1 MEHEL
6 RELLA
11 TLEQRSTGHDRGLLV
26 EQIGDLC
33 FAWDAK
39 LETREL
45 EHVYAIIET
54 LVEQADARVRS
65 KLAEHLS
72 AREDVPHDLLMY
84 LAEDE
89 IDVAYSVLAWSNL
102 LSNDDLIG
110 LVIKHARDHH
120 IAIAQRANIP
130 PSVSEALVLTDDI
143 EVVVTLLRN
152 DGAQFSDDTYGQLAK
167 DAVWVP
173 EYRAPIVERE
183 DVSPEIAGRIYAW
196 LGDALQAAIAERFEF
211 DDATQAKLVADAIA
225 EAVRDARR
233 DSTTPR
239 LKSLGKARIIRA
251 SDLLL
256 DLLRTGRMTRFEQ
269 DFCALTD
276 LPHHVAYSA
285 MRKSGAKGV
294 AILCKAFGFQRGIF
308 SEMYFHLHGGRS
320 NALFRT
326 TEQYSEAI
334 IYFDNL
340 KVDEAR
346 ETLQAWKDV
355 PPNPDA

>member
-1 MEHEL
+1 M
-6 RELLA
+6 
-11 TLEQRSTGHDRGLLV
+11 
-26 EQIGDLC
+26 C

-45 EHVYAIIET
+45 EHVFAIIET
-54 LVEQADARVRS
+54 LVDQADARVRC

-72 AREDVPHDLLMY
+72 TREDVPHDLLMY
-84 LAEDE
+84 LADDE
-89 IDVAYSVLAWSNL
+89 IDVAYSVLAWSKL
-102 LSNDDLIG
+102 LSDDDLIG
-110 LVIKHARDHH
+110 LVVKHARDHH
-120 IAIAQRANIP
+120 MVIAQRANMAP
-130 PSVSEALVLTDDI
+130 AVSEALVQTDDK
-143 EVVVTLLRN
+143 EVVVELLRN
-152 DGAQFSDDTYGQLAK
+152 DGAQFSDDTYGRLAK
-167 DAVWVP
+167 DAIWIP

-196 LGDALQAAIAERFEF
+196 VGDALQSAIAERFEF
-211 DDATQAKLVADAIA
+211 DDATLNNLMAAAIA

-239 LKSLGKARIIRA
+239 LKSLGKARLLRA

-256 DLLRTGRMTRFEQ
+256 DLLRTGRMTRFER

-294 AILCKAFGFQRGIF
+294 AILCKAFGFQRAIF

-326 TEQYSEAI
+326 TEQYHEAI

-340 KVDEAR
+340 KVEEAR

-355 PPNPDA
+355 PPNPDT

>member
-6 RELLA
+6 RDLLA
-11 TLEQRSTGHDRGLLV
+11 TLEQRLSGHDRGLLV

-45 EHVYAIIET
+45 EHVYAIVET
-54 LVEQADARVRS
+54 LVGQADTRVRC

-72 AREDVPHDLLMY
+72 TREDVPHDLLMY
-84 LAEDE
+84 LADDE
-89 IDVAYSVLAWSNL
+89 IDVAYPMLAWSKL
-102 LSNDDLIG
+102 FSDDDLIG
-110 LVIKHARDHH
+110 LVIKHARDHQM
-120 IAIAQRANIP
+120 AIAQRANVA
-130 PSVSEALVLTDDI
+130 SAVSEALVQTDDR
-143 EVVVTLLRN
+143 EVVVELLRN
-152 DGAQFSDDTYGQLAK
+152 DGAQFSDDTYGRLAK
-167 DAVWVP
+167 DAIWIP
-173 EYRAPIVERE
+173 EYRTPIVERE
-183 DVSPEIAGRIYAW
+183 DVSAEIAGRIYAW
-196 LGDALQAAIAERFEF
+196 VGDALQAAIAERFEF
-211 DDATQAKLVADAIA
+211 DDETLSILMADALA
-225 EAVRDARR
+225 EVVHDARR

-239 LKSLGKARIIRA
+239 LKSLGKARLLRA

-256 DLLRTGRMTRFEQ
+256 DLLRTGRMARFEQ

-276 LPHHVAYSA
+276 LPHHVAFSA

-294 AILCKAFGFQRGIF
+294 AILCKAFGFQKGIF

-326 TEQYSEAI
+326 TEQYREAI
-334 IYFDNL
+334 SYFDSL
-340 KVDEAR
+340 KVKEAR

>member
-1 MEHEL
+1 M
-6 RELLA
+6 
-11 TLEQRSTGHDRGLLV
+11 
-26 EQIGDLC
+26 C

-45 EHVYAIIET
+45 EHVFAIIET
-54 LVEQADARVRS
+54 LVDQADARVRC

-72 AREDVPHDLLMY
+72 TREDVPHDLLMY
-84 LAEDE
+84 LADDE
-89 IDVAYSVLAWSNL
+89 IDVAYSVLAWSKL
-102 LSNDDLIG
+102 LSDDDLIG
-110 LVIKHARDHH
+110 LVVKHARDHH
-120 IAIAQRANIP
+120 MVIAQRANVAP
-130 PSVSEALVLTDDI
+130 AVSEALVQTDDK
-143 EVVVTLLRN
+143 EAVVELLRN
-152 DGAQFSDDTYGQLAK
+152 DGAQFSDDTYGRLAK
-167 DAVWVP
+167 DAIWIP

-196 LGDALQAAIAERFEF
+196 VGDALQSAIAERFEF
-211 DDATQAKLVADAIA
+211 DDAKLNNLMAAAIA

-239 LKSLGKARIIRA
+239 LKSLGKARLLRA

-294 AILCKAFGFQRGIF
+294 AILCKAFGFQRAIF
-308 SEMYFHLHGGRS
+308 SEMYFHLHCGRS
-320 NALFRT
+320 NALFRDDR
-326 TEQYSEAI
+326 AI
-334 IYFDNL
+334 S
-340 KVDEAR
+340 
-346 ETLQAWKDV
+346 
-355 PPNPDA
+355 